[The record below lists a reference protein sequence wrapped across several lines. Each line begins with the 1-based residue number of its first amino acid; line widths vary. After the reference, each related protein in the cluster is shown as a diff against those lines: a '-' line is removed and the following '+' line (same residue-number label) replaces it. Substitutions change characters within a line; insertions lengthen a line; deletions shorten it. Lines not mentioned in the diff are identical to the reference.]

1 MAAEK
6 SSGSASTA
14 SSSSSMGGLF
24 GHYVPPTPQIQWER
38 AGELLYFT
46 GQWFDS
52 KAVRHTYTAPSDVL
66 YINPEDK
73 IAVRTEKHQDIVTFS
88 CDPCERDNGKWIETD
103 VDLRTGTSGTPETH
117 ETEHHLSGAKG
128 LDTVNSNLKTI
139 SEDTHSQ
146 RYIVFTRGTG
156 ESRQIYYSVEPH
168 PSLRS
173 A

>member
-88 CDPCERDNGKWIETD
+88 CDPCERDK
-103 VDLRTGTSGTPETH
+103 
-117 ETEHHLSGAKG
+117 
-128 LDTVNSNLKTI
+128 
-139 SEDTHSQ
+139 
-146 RYIVFTRGTG
+146 YIVFTRGTG